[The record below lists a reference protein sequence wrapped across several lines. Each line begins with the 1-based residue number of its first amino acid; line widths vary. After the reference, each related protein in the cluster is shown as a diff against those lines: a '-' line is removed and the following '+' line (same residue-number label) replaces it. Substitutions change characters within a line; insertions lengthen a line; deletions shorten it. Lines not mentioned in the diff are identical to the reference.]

1 MDPNYLNLDPS
12 ERINKIMALF
22 SLLIGFASICAGIFP
37 IAGIIGSVLGIVT
50 GYFGRK
56 SESRRLATVG
66 IIVSCFSLTL
76 TLVYMF
82 IVYLSSPK

>member
-1 MDPNYLNLDPS
+1 MDPNYLNLDPA
-12 ERINKIMALF
+12 ERVNKILALF
-22 SLLIGFASICAGIFP
+22 SLLIGFASLCAGIIP
-37 IAGIIGSVLGIVT
+37 IAGIIGSVAGLVT

-56 SESRRLATVG
+56 SESRNLANIG
-66 IIVSCFSLTL
+66 IVVSSFALTL

>member
-22 SLLIGFASICAGIFP
+22 SLLIGFASICGGIFP
-37 IAGIIGSVLGIVT
+37 IAGIIGSILGIVT

>member
-12 ERINKIMALF
+12 ERVNKIMALF

-37 IAGIIGSVLGIVT
+37 IAGLIGSVAGIVT

-56 SESRRLATVG
+56 SESRNLANIG
-66 IIVSCFSLTL
+66 IVVSCFALTV
-76 TLVYMF
+76 TLAYIF